1 MKYRRLKDELM
12 KFATHA
18 LCIVLV
24 LTFASL
30 TPSAFAMSG
39 AGCGGECTSCH
50 QLSVKEAQV
59 LVERTGGTVRSV
71 RQAPIKGMFEL
82 LLEKDGKKGVI
93 FVDYARK
100 NFMQG
105 FIVNFETLQK
115 VSAFDQ
121 ELAPPVQTTHAD
133 PAGIPVKNAIIRGN
147 ARGGKKIYIFA
158 DPDCPFSRKMYQE
171 LAELER
177 LVPDLAI
184 YLMLYPLPLHP
195 EAYDKARAMLTFRDR
210 STLDKGFNGAP
221 LPAVGSEDG
230 SRELNEILNYARRSG
245 ITATPS
251 IVMADGRVLVGF
263 ISAQELQGLL
273 ATVK

>member
-1 MKYRRLKDELM
+1 MKLATLAIR
-12 KFATHA
+12 FA
-18 LCIVLV
+18 LV
-24 LTFASL
+24 LTLAAL

-50 QLSVKEAQV
+50 QLSVKEAQA
-59 LVERTGGTVRSV
+59 LVERTGGTVLSV

-93 FVDYARK
+93 FVDYAKK

-115 VSAFDQ
+115 VSAHDR
-121 ELAPPVQTTHAD
+121 ELAPPVQATHAD
-133 PAGIPVKNAIIRGN
+133 PAGIPVKSAIVLGN
-147 ARGGKKIYIFA
+147 AKGGQKVYLFA
-158 DPDCPFSRKMYQE
+158 DPDCPFSRKMYTE
-171 LAELER
+171 LAKLER

-210 STLDKGFNGAP
+210 STLDKGFNGSP

-263 ISAQELQGLL
+263 ITAQQLQGLL
-273 ATVK
+273 AAVK